1 MHFLKNFIET
11 AAEVKESIFGLE
23 RREERIGYTGM
34 GADGTKTSTLD
45 KLAEDSIIE
54 RIVELDLPF
63 NIVSEEIGFVDRGYE
78 KNIIMDPL
86 DGTYNAENQIPI
98 YSMSLAIMTEKLSD
112 VEEAIVINLATGNY
126 FWAARGKGAYRNTFP
141 LPQTTRRTRTS
152 VQYVLED
159 TEVPSFLKEGMTRKR
174 ILGCASMEMSLIAN
188 GSLDNVA
195 YLGEGKMLRNIDI
208 AAGILLVKE
217 TGGYILDG
225 SLHELDMGKDVTQR
239 INMIALS
246 ALYKD
251 KVEEFGKK

>member
-1 MHFLKNFIET
+1 MHFLKNFVET
-11 AAEVKESIFGLE
+11 AVEVKESINQLE

-34 GADGTKTSTLD
+34 GADGTQTSTLD

-54 RIVELDLPF
+54 RIEELDLPF
-63 NIVSEEIGFVDRGYE
+63 NIISEEIGFVDRGYE
-78 KNIIMDPL
+78 KNIITDPL
-86 DGTYNAENQIPI
+86 DGTYNAENQLPF

-126 FWAARGKGAYRNTFP
+126 FWAAKGHGAYRNTFR
-141 LPQTTRRTRTS
+141 LPESSRRTRAS

-159 TEVPSFLKEGMTRKR
+159 TEVPAFLKEGMTRKR
-174 ILGCASMEMSLIAN
+174 ILGCASLEMSMVAN

-195 YLGEGKMLRNIDI
+195 YLGQGKQLRNIDI
-208 AAGILLVKE
+208 AAGVLLVKE

-225 SLHELDMGKDVTQR
+225 TLHELDMGKDVTER

-246 ALYKD
+246 AAYKERVAELGI
-251 KVEEFGKK
+251 K